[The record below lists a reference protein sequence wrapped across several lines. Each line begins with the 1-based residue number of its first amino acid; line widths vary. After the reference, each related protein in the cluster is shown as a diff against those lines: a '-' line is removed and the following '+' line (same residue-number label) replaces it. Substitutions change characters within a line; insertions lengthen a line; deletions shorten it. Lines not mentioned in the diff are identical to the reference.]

1 MTRENRSKTIKFRV
15 TQAEFDLIEAN
26 RGSFSMS
33 DYMRKTALKAGKIK
47 QKQVVLIDPKLLSSI
62 SRIGNLLNQI
72 ARVANT
78 HAKSGY
84 PMEAA
89 RVTLQIK
96 SIKKCFRRYWK
107 MLVKFFTPTPE
118 AGPFGALNYLLGD
131 KNRSVSPE
139 LLHGTPEITKQ
150 LLLSSN
156 SKNPYTAGCLSFAP
170 EESDISE
177 ELQ

>member
-1 MTRENRSKTIKFRV
+1 
-15 TQAEFDLIEAN
+15 
-26 RGSFSMS
+26 
-33 DYMRKTALKAGKIK
+33 
-47 QKQVVLIDPKLLSSI
+47 
-62 SRIGNLLNQI
+62 
-72 ARVANT
+72 
-78 HAKSGY
+78 
-84 PMEAA
+84 
-89 RVTLQIK
+89 
-96 SIKKCFRRYWK
+96 

-177 ELQ
+177 ELQGHLMQSFEETLLAGLDHGQYDICWIRHTDKNSRLELNFHIVNTELTTGKSLQPYLHKFDVNRIDTWKSLQNDLYQLADP